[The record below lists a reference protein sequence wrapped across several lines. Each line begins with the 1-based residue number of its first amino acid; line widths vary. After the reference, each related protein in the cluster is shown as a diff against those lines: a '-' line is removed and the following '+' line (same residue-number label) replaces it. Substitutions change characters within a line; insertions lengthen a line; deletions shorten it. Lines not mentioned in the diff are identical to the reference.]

1 MSGKRPNKDRKESIF
16 EAALECF
23 NETGY
28 YKTSIDKIAEKA
40 KISKGGIYYH
50 FNSKEELFLK
60 LFSYRCNKYLERVSQ
75 EIQDIEDSEKRLEQ
89 FIKKAGRLSLENEHF
104 MRFFIEFMTM
114 GLRDADIH
122 KAMTDYYNHS
132 IQNFK
137 GLIQPGIDSG
147 KFKNVDTAKIA
158 RRVYFLSAGIFF
170 TYFTVKADFDLAEE
184 HSLQLEQLLEHI
196 RKI

>member
-1 MSGKRPNKDRKESIF
+1 MTGISAKKDRKEDIF
-16 EAALECF
+16 KAALKCF

-50 FNSKEELFLK
+50 FKSKEELFLK
-60 LFSYRCNKYLERVSQ
+60 LFEYRCNKYLEHVSN
-75 EIQDIEDSEKRLEQ
+75 EIQGIEDSEKRLEM
-89 FIKKAGRLSLENEHF
+89 FIKEAGRLSSENKEF

-114 GLRDADIH
+114 GLRDADIRD
-122 KAMTDYYNHS
+122 AMTEYYKNS
-132 IQNFK
+132 IKNFK
-137 GLIQPGIDSG
+137 GLIQAGVDSR
-147 KFKNVDTAKIA
+147 KFKNTDTEKIA

-170 TYFTVKADFDLAEE
+170 TYFTVKADFDLASE
-184 HSLQLEQLLEHI
+184 HTFEIDQLLKQI